1 MVDYLKRVAADLHDT
16 RQRLREAEEQ
26 GRQPLAIIG
35 MSCRYP
41 GAATPQELWDLV
53 AAGEDPISDFPADRG
68 WDTDEL
74 YDADPEKSGKSYVKQ
89 GGFVYDAIDF
99 DAAFFGI
106 SPREA
111 LAMDPQQR
119 VVLEAA
125 WAAFEDAR
133 IDPSRARGSD
143 TGVFFGASGA
153 EYVPVVQQLPD
164 ASEGYTMTGV
174 ASSVLSG
181 RVSYTFGFEGPAVTV
196 DTACSSSLVALHMA
210 AQALRQGE
218 CSLALAGGVTVMGT
232 PGVFTSFSRQR
243 GLAPDG
249 RCKAFAAAADGTGW
263 AEGVGVVLVERLSDA
278 LRNGHPVLAVLRG
291 SAVNQDGASNGLT
304 APNGPSQVRVIRRA
318 LENAGTTAAQVDAVE
333 AHGTGTTLGDPI
345 EAQALLATY
354 GKARTAERPL
364 WLGSVKSNIGHAQQ
378 AAGIAGVIKMVMALR
393 HRTLPKTLHV
403 DEPTPHVDWESGAVE
418 LLTEARPW
426 ESGDHPRR
434 AAVSSFGISGT
445 NVHLVL
451 EEAPQEAPQE
461 EGAGTS
467 EPPAETPA
475 VNAGLAATGTV
486 PWVLSGATAG
496 ALRAQAARLRAFV
509 ADHPELDP
517 ATVGRSLATTR
528 AALEHRAVVI
538 GADRDGLLGGLGA
551 LAGGE
556 PAGNLVEG
564 VAGAPGKVAFLFP
577 GQGAQW
583 AGMAVELLDSSPVFA
598 ARIRECEEALSAF
611 TDWSLTD
618 VLRGADGAPGYDRV
632 DVVQPALWAVMVSLA
647 ALWRASGI
655 TPSAVVG
662 HSQGEIAAACV
673 AGALSLED
681 AARVVALRSRT
692 LVELAGDGGMVSV
705 AQPLDQVEDRLRAW
719 GERLS
724 VAAVNGPG
732 TVVVSGEPRALQELL
747 DGCEADGVRA
757 RRIDVDY
764 ASHSAQVARIRDR
777 LLEVLAPVSPR
788 AADIPVYSTLTG
800 DWLDTTAMDADYW
813 YRSLRHTVLFEPAV
827 RGLLEAGYG
836 TLLEISAHPVLATAV
851 QDTVETAGR
860 SAVVTG
866 SLRRDEGGPARF
878 LTSLGQAHA
887 HGLSPDW
894 DAVFAGAADGTVAL
908 PTYAFERQRYWPKG
922 TMAAAGDATGLGLG
936 AAGHPLLGAVVTLAD
951 DEGALFTGRLSLST
965 HPWLADHVVSGRAV
979 LPGTAFVELA
989 VRAGDEVGCAVLDE
1003 LSLAAPLVLPERG
1016 GVRLQLAVGGPE
1028 DSGHRQLTV
1037 RSRPEDA
1044 PDEEP
1049 WTLHATGT
1057 LAPGASAAAP
1067 RPESWPPEGA
1077 EPVEHEDLHAS
1088 LADAGLSYGPV
1099 FQGLRGVW
1107 RHGTELYAEVALPEG
1122 AEDDAASF
1130 GLHPALL
1137 DAALHPLALG
1147 GFVEDGGEDRPWLP
1161 FAWSGVRLH
1170 AAGAGTV
1177 RVRLSPTGTNA
1188 LSVGVIDATG
1198 APVASVDSLMLRQLT
1213 PEALEGSGPA
1223 FHDALFRVDWT
1234 LAPAS
1239 PQGPAPTVVLL
1250 GADAARHR
1258 PALEAAGARVD
1269 EYPRLSALR
1278 TAMDAGAPPPDTVLV
1293 TCSPAPEAPAGPE
1306 VVGDVREASGR
1317 VLGLAQEWLAEERFA
1332 EARLAVVTRR
1342 AVATGPDEAPEDLV
1356 HAPVWG
1362 LLRSAQSEHPGR
1374 FVLVDSDGL
1383 ETSARALPAALALDA
1398 AQLALRGGEIRLPRL
1413 ARVGV
1418 SDAAAPA
1425 FAPGGTVLITGGTGT
1440 LGALFARHL
1449 VTGHG
1454 VRNLL
1459 LTSRSGAAAPG
1470 AAELAAELRALGA
1483 EVEVAACD
1491 AADRTA
1497 LRDLLGTIPAD
1508 RPLTGVINAAGTLDD
1523 GVLESL
1529 GQERLDAVLR
1539 PKADAAWHLHELT
1552 RDLDLAAFV
1561 VFSSA
1566 AGVLGGSGQAN
1577 YAAANAFLDA
1587 LAAHR
1592 RAAGL
1597 PGLSLAWG
1605 RWAEASGLT
1614 EALDETA
1621 LARMA
1626 RSGMTGLASEQGVA
1640 LFDAARAAEDA
1651 LLVPARLDLPALR
1664 RQAGSGTVPELLR
1677 GLVRTPGR
1685 RQVDSGGAAVSELR
1699 ERLAGMSAAERER
1712 TLLDLVRSQV
1722 AAVLGYAGPQAVD
1735 ASRPFKEIG
1744 FDSLTAVELRNRL
1757 GAAIGLRLPATL
1769 VFDYPTPRELAGF
1782 VQGELLGSDA
1792 GTARG
1797 TRAAAVRSDEPI
1809 AVIGMSCRYPGGV
1822 DSPEKLWELLTTG
1835 TDAVSVF
1842 PADRGWDM
1850 ERLFDPDPDH
1860 PGTSYCTE
1868 GGFLYDA
1875 GKFDAGF
1882 FGVSPKEALAMDPQQ
1897 RLLLET
1903 SWETFERAGIDPAT
1917 LKGSGTG
1924 VFAGVMYN
1932 DYGVLTSAAEQLDGY
1947 VGVGVAGG
1955 AISGRISYTFGLEG
1969 PAVTVDTA
1977 CSSSLVALHLA
1988 VQALRQ
1994 GECSL
1999 ALAGGVSVM
2008 ATPSTFIDFSRQRG
2022 LAPDGR
2028 CKSFAD
2034 AADGAGWAEGAGVLL
2049 VERLSDAVRNGHPV
2063 LAVVRGS
2070 AVNQDGASNGMTA
2083 PNGPSQQRLIRQA
2096 LANAR
2101 LNADQIDA
2109 VEAHGTGTTLGDP
2122 IEAQALLATYGQ
2134 DRPEDH
2140 PLWLG
2145 SIKSNIGHTQAAAGV
2160 AGVMK
2165 MVLAMRHGE
2174 LPRTLHVDRPS
2185 SHVEWGSGAVE
2196 LLTEPRAWPETG
2208 QPRRAAVSS
2217 FGISGTNAHLIL
2229 EQPAAPRP
2237 EARTAPPSEPRTEAR
2252 TEDASGAGDAS
2263 PVLPWVLSAH
2273 SAQALRA
2280 QAGRLAALAG
2290 DGADAGP
2297 ADVGLSLVST
2307 RSALRHRAV
2316 LVGDREALLTGVR
2329 ALAAGERPTGAV
2341 TGVAGEGRT
2350 AVLLTGQG
2358 SQRLG
2363 MGRELHGT
2371 YPVFARAWDE
2381 VCAEFEGLLPRPL
2394 TEVVWA
2400 GPGTPEA
2407 ELLDRTQYAQA
2418 ALFAVEVALFRLA
2431 ESLGVV
2437 PDALLG
2443 HSIGEV
2449 TAAHLAGVWSLAD
2462 AAKLVAARGR
2472 LMEALPAGGAMVA
2485 VRAPEDVVLPLLTG
2499 QVSIAA
2505 VNGPE
2510 AVVLSGAEA
2519 PVAALAEVLEAKGHR
2534 TKRLRVSHAFHSP
2547 LMDPVLEEFRAVAE
2561 SLAYAEPRI
2570 PVVSNLTGGLAGPDE
2585 LCDPGYWVRHVREAV
2600 RFHDGMRALS
2610 AEGLDLFLELGPGGV
2625 LSAMGQES
2633 LPGGEFLPAL
2643 RKDRPESEALLLALA
2658 GAHVRGARVDWLP
2671 LFGGARRIELP
2682 TYAFQRQRYWP
2693 EAEGPAAEPRAEV
2706 SDPVGSRFW
2715 ELVERGDL
2723 DELLRTLDLDAD
2735 QPLSALLPALTA
2747 LRRGESAAEAT
2758 RYRADW
2764 HAVTDLRAAGL
2775 SGTWALLV
2783 PHGHEDGPCARS
2795 VAEALRTHGAE
2806 VRQLT
2811 VTGEDADPDRL
2822 AGPLA
2827 ALPEDAAGVVSL
2839 WALDERP
2846 HPEHPSVPTGVAGTL
2861 ALAQALAG
2869 AAPRAA
2875 LWSLTRGAV
2884 SLTRTGHT
2892 AGTAGALLWGL
2903 GRALL
2908 ASRSGARGGLIDLPG
2923 TPDGASSG
2931 LDGRQG
2937 AWLAGLLGA
2946 SATGGDGEADGDG
2959 DGEDEVALRPSGV
2972 FARRLGHAGR
2982 SGGAPGAGTWRP
2994 TGTVLLAGEL
3004 GPVGAPVARWLA
3016 RNGAAHLMVPP
3027 ALAEEPF
3034 DVPVTVLDEDLADP
3048 AAVARLRDR
3057 VPDGHPLSAVVHG
3070 IGGLRGEPAGSV
3082 SVAGFA
3088 QTVERAVRESE
3099 NLAELAR
3106 DTSAFVLLAPAAST
3120 WGDPSRAAVTAA
3132 GAYREELVRRR
3143 RAEGLSGTVL
3153 CWDGAPPAE
3162 TAFAGAVGHGDQ
3174 AVTVAEAD
3182 WAELAA
3188 TRTGSLLR
3196 ALPEVRRPAR
3206 EPAETTG
3213 DEVDPEALRAYLKE
3227 LDAAGRQKALL
3238 EIACEV
3244 AARALGHES
3253 AAAVEPDL
3261 DFLDAGFNSLSAVEF
3276 RNALNSITGLSLPAA
3291 LVYDYP
3297 TPQDVVEFLESELA

>member
-1 MVDYLKRVAADLHDT
+1 MMADEEKLVDYLKRVAADLHDT
-16 RQRLREAEEQ
+16 RQRLREAEEK

-35 MSCRYP
+35 MNCRYP
-41 GAATPQELWDLV
+41 GAATPEQLWDLV
-53 AAGEDPISDFPADRG
+53 AAGADPISDFPADRG

-133 IDPSRARGSD
+133 IDPTSARGSD

-153 EYVPVVQQLPD
+153 EYVPVIQQLPD

-181 RVSYTFGFEGPAVTV
+181 RVSYSFGFEGPAVTV

-243 GLAPDG
+243 GLSPDG
-249 RCKAFAAAADGTGW
+249 RCKAFAAGADGTGW

-304 APNGPSQVRVIRRA
+304 APNGPSQIRVIRRA
-318 LENAGTTAAQVDAVE
+318 LENAGITAAQVDAVE

-354 GKARTAERPL
+354 GKARTGERPL

-393 HRTLPKTLHV
+393 HRVLPKTLHV
-403 DEPTPHVDWESGAVE
+403 DAPTPHVDWESGAVE
-418 LLTEARPW
+418 LLTEAKPW
-426 ESGDHPRR
+426 ESADHPRR
-434 AAVSSFGISGT
+434 AGVSSFGISGT
-445 NVHLVL
+445 NVHLIL
-451 EEAPQEAPQE
+451 EEAPDAEAGPPAAEEAP
-461 EGAGTS
+461 AR
-467 EPPAETPA
+467 TP
-475 VNAGLAATGTV
+475 GLAATGTV
-486 PWVLSGATAG
+486 PWILSGATAG
-496 ALRAQAARLRAFV
+496 ALRAQAAQLRAFV
-509 ADHPELDP
+509 ADRPELDP
-517 ATVGRSLATTR
+517 ATVGYSLATTR
-528 AALEHRAVVI
+528 AALEHRAVVV
-538 GADRDGLLGGLGA
+538 GADRAELLGGLTA
-551 LAGGE
+551 LEHGE

-564 VAGAPGKVAFLFP
+564 ITGSRGKAAFLFP
-577 GQGAQW
+577 GQGSQW
-583 AGMAVELLDSSPVFA
+583 AGMAVELLDSAPVFA
-598 ARIRECEEALSAF
+598 DRIRECETALSAF

-618 VLRGADGAPGYDRV
+618 VLRGAEGAPGFDRV

-647 ALWRASGI
+647 ALWQSCGI

-681 AARVVALRSRT
+681 AARVVALRSKT
-692 LVELAGDGGMVSV
+692 LIELAGHGGMVSV
-705 AQPLDQVEDRLRAW
+705 PLSLDQAGERLRAW

-732 TVVVSGEPRALQELL
+732 SVVVSGEPQALQELL
-747 DGCEADGVRA
+747 DGCAADGVRA
-757 RRIDVDY
+757 RRIEVDY
-764 ASHSAQVARIRDR
+764 ASHSAQVEQIRER
-777 LLEVLAPVSPR
+777 LLEVLAPVRPR

-800 DWLDTTAMDADYW
+800 DWLDTTTMDADYW
-813 YRSLRHTVLFEPAV
+813 YRSLRQTVLFEPAV
-827 RGLLEAGYG
+827 RGLLDAGYG
-836 TLLEISAHPVLATAV
+836 TLIEVSAHPVLALGV
-851 QDTVETAGR
+851 QDTIEATGK
-860 SAVVTG
+860 SALVTG
-866 SLRRDEGGPARF
+866 SLRRDEGGVARF
-878 LTSLGQAHA
+878 LTSLGQVHA
-887 HGLSPDW
+887 HGQSPDW
-894 DAVFAGAADGTVAL
+894 AAVFGGAADGTVTL

-922 TMAAAGDATGLGLG
+922 TMTATGDAAGFGLS

-951 DEGALFTGRLSLST
+951 DEGVLFTGRLSLST
-965 HPWLADHVVSGRAV
+965 HAWLADHVVAGRAV

-989 VRAGDEVGCAVLDE
+989 VRAGDEVGCEVLEE
-1003 LSLAAPLVLPERG
+1003 LTLAAPLVLPDRG
-1016 GVRLQLAVGGPE
+1016 GIRLQLAVGGPDDAGRRE
-1028 DSGHRQLTV
+1028 LSV

-1049 WTLHATGT
+1049 WTTHATGT
-1057 LAPGASAAAP
+1057 LAPGAGSAGP
-1067 RPESWPPEGA
+1067 RAESWPPEGA
-1077 EPVEHEDLHAS
+1077 EPVDCDGLYERFEGT
-1088 LADAGLSYGPV
+1088 GLSYGPV
-1099 FQGLRGVW
+1099 FRGLRAVW
-1107 RHGTELYAEVALPEG
+1107 RRGSELFAEVALPEA
-1122 AEDDAASF
+1122 AEDEGAAF

-1147 GFVEDGGEDRPWLP
+1147 GFVEDGNGDRPWLP

-1177 RVRLSPTGTNA
+1177 RVRLSPTGANA
-1188 LSVGVIDATG
+1188 LSVTVADATG
-1198 APVASVDSLMLRQLT
+1198 APVASVASLMLRQLT
-1213 PEALEGSGPA
+1213 SGTLDGTGPT
-1223 FHDALFRVDWT
+1223 FHEALFRVDWT
-1234 LAPAS
+1234 
-1239 PQGPAPTVVLL
+1239 PAPVPADLPAATVALL
-1250 GADAARHR
+1250 GAAAPDHR
-1258 PALEAAGARVD
+1258 AALEAAGSRVD
-1269 EYPRLSALR
+1269 EYPELAALR
-1278 TAMDAGAPPPDTVLV
+1278 RAMDAGAPVPDVVLLS
-1293 TCSPAPEAPAGPE
+1293 CASPEAPE
-1306 VVGDVREASGR
+1306 VTAAVREATGR
-1317 VLGLAQEWLAEERFA
+1317 LLGLAQEWLAEERFA
-1332 EARLAVVTRR
+1332 DARLVIVTQG
-1342 AVATGPDEAPEDLV
+1342 AVAAGPGADLTDLV

-1362 LLRSAQSEHPGR
+1362 LLRTAQSEHPGR
-1374 FVLVDSDGL
+1374 FVLLDSDGL
-1383 ETSARALPAALALDA
+1383 ETSARALPAALALGAD
-1398 AQLALRGGEIRLPRL
+1398 QLALRAGEIRLPRL
-1413 ARVGV
+1413 ARMAV
-1418 SDAAAPA
+1418 SADPAPE
-1425 FAPGGTVLITGGTGT
+1425 FTPGGTVLITGGTGT

-1449 VTGHG
+1449 VTEHG
-1454 VRNLL
+1454 VRHLL
-1459 LTSRSGAAAPG
+1459 LTSRSGSAAKG
-1470 AAELAAELRALGA
+1470 AAELTAALRELGA
-1483 EVEVAACD
+1483 EVEIAACD

-1497 LRDLLGTIPAD
+1497 LRELLAAIPED
-1508 RPLTGVINAAGTLDD
+1508 RPLTGVISAAGTLDD

-1529 GQERLDAVLR
+1529 DQERLDAVMR
-1539 PKADAAWHLHELT
+1539 PKVDAAWHLHELT

-1577 YAAANAFLDA
+1577 YAAANAFVDA

-1592 RAAGL
+1592 RATGL
-1597 PGLSLAWG
+1597 PALSLAWG
-1605 RWAEASGLT
+1605 RWTETSGLT
-1614 EALDETA
+1614 ETLDEAA
-1621 LARMA
+1621 LARMS
-1626 RSGMTGLASEQGVA
+1626 RSGMTGLSTAQGVA
-1640 LFDAARAAEDA
+1640 LFDAARAAGDA
-1651 LLVPARLDLPALR
+1651 LLVPARLDLAALR
-1664 RQAGSGTVPELLR
+1664 QQAGSGMVPELLR
-1677 GLVRTPGR
+1677 GLVRMPGR
-1685 RQVDSGGAAVSELR
+1685 RQVDSGAAATSELR
-1699 ERLAGMSAAERER
+1699 ERLTGMSAAERDR
-1712 TLLDLVRSQV
+1712 TLLDLVRAQV
-1722 AAVLGYAGPQAVD
+1722 AAVLGYAGPHAVES
-1735 ASRPFKEIG
+1735 SRPFKEIG

-1757 GAAIGLRLPATL
+1757 GAAVGLRLPATL
-1769 VFDYPTPRELAGF
+1769 VFDYPTPLELAGF
-1782 VQGELLGSDA
+1782 VRDELLGAAA
-1792 GTARG
+1792 GTTAG
-1797 TRAAAVRSDEPI
+1797 APAAVRADEPVAI
-1809 AVIGMSCRYPGGV
+1809 IGMSCRYPGGV
-1822 DSPEKLWELLTTG
+1822 DSPEKLWQLLTSG
-1835 TDAVSVF
+1835 TDAVSAF

-1875 GKFDAGF
+1875 ARFDAGF
-1882 FGVSPKEALAMDPQQ
+1882 FGISPKEALAMDPQQ

-1903 SWETFERAGIDPAT
+1903 SWETFERAGIDPAA

-1932 DYGVLTSAAEQLDGY
+1932 DYGMLTAASEQLDGY

-1955 AISGRISYTFGLEG
+1955 AVSGRISYTFGLEG

-2008 ATPSTFIDFSRQRG
+2008 ATPGTFIDFSRQRG

-2140 PLWLG
+2140 PMWLG

-2165 MVLAMRHGE
+2165 MVLAMQHGV

-2185 SHVEWGSGAVE
+2185 THVDWESGAVE
-2196 LLTEPRAWPETG
+2196 LLTEAREWPETG

-2229 EQPAAPRP
+2229 EQPSA
-2237 EARTAPPSEPRTEAR
+2237 ARTPAAAATGPAPA
-2252 TEDASGAGDAS
+2252 
-2263 PVLPWVLSAH
+2263 VLPWVLSAH

-2280 QAGRLAALAG
+2280 QAGRLAALAEG
-2290 DGADAGP
+2290 DPDP
-2297 ADVGLSLVST
+2297 VDVGFSLVST

-2316 LVGDREALLTGVR
+2316 LVGDRETLLTGAR
-2329 ALAAGERPTGAV
+2329 ALAAGTTPAGVAS
-2341 TGVAGEGRT
+2341 GVAGEGRIG
-2350 AVLLTGQG
+2350 VLFTGQG
-2358 SQRLG
+2358 AQRLG
-2363 MGRELHGT
+2363 MGRELHAH

-2381 VCAEFEGLLPRPL
+2381 VCAAFDALLPRPL
-2394 TEVVWA
+2394 REVVWA
-2400 GPGTPEA
+2400 EPGSPEA
-2407 ELLDRTQYAQA
+2407 ALLDQTQYAQA
-2418 ALFAVEVALFRLA
+2418 ALFAVEVALFRLV

-2449 TAAHLAGVWSLAD
+2449 TAAHLAGVWPLAD

-2472 LMEALPAGGAMVA
+2472 LMQSLPAGGVMVA
-2485 VRAPEDVVLPLLTG
+2485 VRAPEDVVLPLLSG

-2510 AVVLSGAEA
+2510 AVVLSGDG
-2519 PVAALAEVLEAKGHR
+2519 AAVTELAATLADKGYR
-2534 TKRLRVSHAFHSP
+2534 TKQLRVSHAFHSP
-2547 LMDPVLEEFRAVAE
+2547 LMDPVLDEFRTVAE
-2561 SLAYAEPRI
+2561 SLTYAEPRI
-2570 PVVSNLTGGLAGPDE
+2570 PVVSNLTGRPAEPDQ
-2585 LCDPGYWVRHVREAV
+2585 LRDPGYWVRHVREAV
-2600 RFHDGMRALS
+2600 RFHDGMQALHT
-2610 AEGLDLFLELGPGGV
+2610 EGLDTFLELGPGGV

-2643 RKDRPESEALLLALA
+2643 RKDRAEGEALLQALA
-2658 GAHVRGARVDWLP
+2658 GAHVRGATVDWLP
-2671 LFGGARRIELP
+2671 LCGGGRRVALP

-2693 EAEGPAAEPRAEV
+2693 EADGPAGDSRPDAA
-2706 SDPVGSRFW
+2706 DPVESRFW
-2715 ELVERGDL
+2715 ELVEQEDL
-2723 DELLRTLDLDAD
+2723 GALLRTLDLDEN
-2735 QPLSALLPALTA
+2735 QPIGALLPALSA
-2747 LRRGESAAEAT
+2747 LRRGESAADGT

-2764 HAVTDLRAAGL
+2764 HAVSELPTAEL

-2783 PHGHEDGPCARS
+2783 PEQHREGGCARS
-2795 VAEALRTHGAE
+2795 VAEALRAHGAE

-2811 VTGEDADPDRL
+2811 VTGADADRERLTGLL
-2822 AGPLA
+2822 AG
-2827 ALPEDAAGVVSL
+2827 LPAGIAGVVSL
-2839 WALDERP
+2839 WALDEQP
-2846 HPEHPSVPTGVAGTL
+2846 HPEHPSVPSGVAGTL
-2861 ALAQALAG
+2861 ALTQALDE
-2869 AAPRAA
+2869 AAPATP
-2875 LWSLTRGAV
+2875 LWCLTRGAV
-2884 SLTRTGHT
+2884 SLTRTGRT
-2892 AGTAGALLWGL
+2892 AGTAPALVWGL
-2903 GRALL
+2903 GRAV
-2908 ASRSGARGGLIDLPG
+2908 AAARSGHRGGLIDLPE
-2923 TPDGASSG
+2923 T
-2931 LDGRQG
+2931 LDARQG
-2937 AWLAGLLGA
+2937 AWLAQLL
-2946 SATGGDGEADGDG
+2946 ADA
-2959 DGEDEVALRPSGV
+2959 DGEDELALRPSGV

-2982 SGGAPGAGTWRP
+2982 GTAHRPWRP

-3004 GPVGAPVARWLA
+3004 GAAGAPVARWLA
-3016 RNGAAHLMVPP
+3016 RNGAAHLMVPR
-3027 ALAEEPF
+3027 ALAGESLG
-3034 DVPVTVLDEDLADP
+3034 VPVTIIDEALTDHE
-3048 AAVARLRDR
+3048 AVARLLDR
-3057 VPDGHPLSAVVHG
+3057 IPAAHPLSTVVHG
-3070 IGGLRGEPAGSV
+3070 IGGAEDQPVGS
-3082 SVAGFA
+3082 A
-3088 QTVERAVRESE
+3088 TVDRFGQVLERAVRESE
-3099 NLAELAR
+3099 NLHELAR
-3106 DTSAFVLLAPAAST
+3106 DASAFVLLAPAAST
-3120 WGDPSRAAVTAA
+3120 WGDPSQAAVTAA

-3153 CWDGAPPAE
+3153 CWDGAPAPE
-3162 TAFAGAVGHGDQ
+3162 SVFARAVGCGEQ
-3174 AVTVAEAD
+3174 SVTVAEAD
-3182 WAELAA
+3182 WAELAI

-3196 ALPEVRRPAR
+3196 ALPEVRRPAQ
-3206 EPAETTG
+3206 EPAADTG
-3213 DEVDPEALRAYLKE
+3213 DDVDPEALRAYLKE
-3227 LDAAGRQKALL
+3227 LDAADRQETLL
-3238 EIACEV
+3238 DIARGV

-3253 AAAVEPDL
+3253 ASAVEPDL

-3276 RNALNSITGLSLPAA
+3276 RNALNRITGLSLPAA

-3297 TPQDVVEFLESELA
+3297 TPNAVVEFLESELA

>member
-1 MVDYLKRVAADLHDT
+1 MMADEEKLVDYLKRVAADLHDT
-16 RQRLREAEEQ
+16 RQRLREAEEK

-35 MSCRYP
+35 MNCRYP
-41 GAATPQELWDLV
+41 GAATPEQLWDLV
-53 AAGEDPISDFPADRG
+53 AAGADPISDFPADRG

-133 IDPSRARGSD
+133 IDPSSARGSD

-153 EYVPVVQQLPD
+153 EYVPVLPQLPD

-181 RVSYTFGFEGPAVTV
+181 RVSYSFGFEGPAVTV

-243 GLAPDG
+243 GLSPDG
-249 RCKAFAAAADGTGW
+249 RCKAFAAGADGTGW

-304 APNGPSQVRVIRRA
+304 APNGPSQIRVIRRA
-318 LENAGTTAAQVDAVE
+318 LENAGITAGQVDAVE

-403 DEPTPHVDWESGAVE
+403 DAPTPHVDWESGAVE
-418 LLTEARPW
+418 LLTEAKPW
-426 ESGDHPRR
+426 ESADHPRR
-434 AAVSSFGISGT
+434 AGVSSFGISGT
-445 NVHLVL
+445 NVHLIL
-451 EEAPQEAPQE
+451 EEAPDTEAPAPADE
-461 EGAGTS
+461 
-467 EPPAETPA
+467 EPPARTP
-475 VNAGLAATGTV
+475 GLAATGTV
-486 PWVLSGATAG
+486 PWILSGATPG
-496 ALRAQAARLRAFV
+496 ALRSQAARLRDFV
-509 ADHPELDP
+509 ADRPELDP
-517 ATVGRSLATTR
+517 ATVGYSLATTR
-528 AALEHRAVVI
+528 AALEHRAMVV
-538 GADRDGLLGGLGA
+538 GADRAELLSGLTA
-551 LAGGE
+551 LEHGE

-564 VAGAPGKVAFLFP
+564 VTGSRGKAAFLFP

-583 AGMAVELLDSSPVFA
+583 AGMAVELLDTAPVFA
-598 ARIRECEEALSAF
+598 DRIRECESALSEF
-611 TDWSLTD
+611 TDWSLTE
-618 VLRGADGAPGYDRV
+618 VLRGAEGAPGFDRV

-647 ALWRASGI
+647 ALWQSCGI
-655 TPSAVVG
+655 TPAAVVG

-673 AGALSLED
+673 AGALSLQD
-681 AARVVALRSRT
+681 AARVVALRSKT
-692 LVELAGDGGMVSV
+692 LIELAGHGGMVSV
-705 AQPLDQVEDRLRAW
+705 PLPLDQVEERLRAW

-732 TVVVSGEPRALQELL
+732 SVVVSGEPRALQELL
-747 DGCEADGVRA
+747 DGCAADGVRA

-764 ASHSAQVARIRDR
+764 ASHSAQVEQIRER
-777 LLEVLAPVSPR
+777 LLEVLAPVRPR

-800 DWLDTTAMDADYW
+800 DWLDTTTMDADYW
-813 YRSLRHTVLFEPAV
+813 YRSLRQTVLFEPAV
-827 RGLLEAGYG
+827 RGLLDAGFG
-836 TLLEISAHPVLATAV
+836 TLIEVSAHPVLALGV
-851 QDTVETAGR
+851 QDTIESAGR
-860 SAVVTG
+860 SALVTG
-866 SLRRDEGGPARF
+866 SLRRDEGGVARF
-878 LTSLGQAHA
+878 LTSLGQVHA
-887 HGLSPDW
+887 HGQSPDW

-922 TMAAAGDATGLGLG
+922 TMTAIGDAAGFGLS
-936 AAGHPLLGAVVTLAD
+936 AARHPLLGAVVSLAD
-951 DEGALFTGRLSLST
+951 DEGVLFTGRLSLST
-965 HPWLADHVVSGRAV
+965 HAWLADHVVAGRAV

-989 VRAGDEVGCAVLDE
+989 VRAGDEVGCEALEE
-1003 LSLAAPLVLPERG
+1003 LTLAAPLVLPDRG
-1016 GVRLQLAVGGPE
+1016 GIRLQLAVGGPD
-1028 DSGHRQLTV
+1028 DSGRRQLNV

-1049 WTLHATGT
+1049 WTTHATGT
-1057 LAPGASAAAP
+1057 LTAGPAAAAP
-1067 RPESWPPEGA
+1067 RAESWPPEGA
-1077 EPVEHEDLHAS
+1077 EPVPFDGLYERFAGT
-1088 LADAGLSYGPV
+1088 GLSYGPV
-1099 FQGLRGVW
+1099 FRGLRAVW
-1107 RHGTELYAEVALPEG
+1107 RRGTELFAEVALPEAAEEEG
-1122 AEDDAASF
+1122 AAF

-1147 GFVEDGGEDRPWLP
+1147 GFVEDGSGDRPWLP

-1177 RVRLSPTGTNA
+1177 RVRLAPTGTNA
-1188 LSVGVIDATG
+1188 LAVSVADATG

-1213 PEALEGSGPA
+1213 ADALDGTGPA

-1234 LAPAS
+1234 AAPA
-1239 PQGPAPTVVLL
+1239 PAEAPVGTVALL
-1250 GADAARHR
+1250 GAAAPDHR
-1258 PALEAAGARVD
+1258 AALEAVGARVD
-1269 EYPRLSALR
+1269 EYPELTALR
-1278 TAMDAGAPPPDTVLV
+1278 RAMDAGAPVPDAVLV
-1293 TCSPAPEAPAGPE
+1293 TCVPPQAPEVP
-1306 VVGDVREASGR
+1306 VGVREATGR
-1317 VLGLAQEWLAEERFA
+1317 LLGLAQEWLAEERFA
-1332 EARLAVVTRR
+1332 DARLVVVTQG
-1342 AVATGPDEAPEDLV
+1342 AVATEPGADLTDLV

-1362 LLRSAQSEHPGR
+1362 LLRTAQSEHPGR
-1374 FVLVDSDGL
+1374 FVLLDSDGQAA
-1383 ETSARALPAALALDA
+1383 SARALPAALALGA
-1398 AQLALRGGEIRLPRL
+1398 AQLALRAGEIRLPRL
-1413 ARVGV
+1413 ARMGV
-1418 SDAAAPA
+1418 SDAGAPE
-1425 FAPGGTVLITGGTGT
+1425 FTPGGTVLITGGTGT

-1449 VTGHG
+1449 VTEHG
-1454 VRNLL
+1454 VQHLL
-1459 LTSRSGAAAPG
+1459 LTSRSGSTAKGAAA
-1470 AAELAAELRALGA
+1470 LAAELRELGA
-1483 EVEVAACD
+1483 EVEIAACD

-1497 LRDLLGTIPAD
+1497 LRDLLAAIPAD
-1508 RPLTGVINAAGTLDD
+1508 RPLTGVIGAAGTLDD

-1529 GQERLDAVLR
+1529 DQQRLDTVLR
-1539 PKADAAWHLHELT
+1539 PKVDAAWHLHELT

-1577 YAAANAFLDA
+1577 YAAANAFVDA

-1597 PGLSLAWG
+1597 PALSLAWG
-1605 RWAEASGLT
+1605 RWAETSGLT

-1621 LARMA
+1621 LARMS
-1626 RSGMTGLASEQGVA
+1626 RSGMTGLASAQGLA
-1640 LFDAARAAEDA
+1640 LFDAARAAQDA
-1651 LLVPARLDLPALR
+1651 LLVPARLDLTALR
-1664 RQAGSGTVPELLR
+1664 QQAGAGMVPELLR
-1677 GLVRTPGR
+1677 GLVRMPGR
-1685 RQVDSGGAAVSELR
+1685 RQVDSGGAATSELR
-1699 ERLAGMSAAERER
+1699 ERLTGMSAAERDR
-1712 TLLDLVRSQV
+1712 TLLDLVRAQV
-1722 AAVLGYAGPQAVD
+1722 AAVLGYAGPQAVE
-1735 ASRPFKEIG
+1735 STRPFKEIG

-1757 GAAIGLRLPATL
+1757 GAAVGLRLPATL
-1769 VFDYPTPRELAGF
+1769 VFDYPTPLELAGF
-1782 VQGELLGSDA
+1782 VRDELLGAATGTTA
-1792 GTARG
+1792 GAP
-1797 TRAAAVRSDEPI
+1797 AAVRADEPI
-1809 AVIGMSCRYPGGV
+1809 AIIGMSCRYPGGV
-1822 DSPEKLWELLTTG
+1822 DSPEKLWQLLTTG
-1835 TDAVSVF
+1835 TDAVSAF

-1875 GKFDAGF
+1875 ARFDAGF

-1932 DYGVLTSAAEQLDGY
+1932 DYGMLTAASEQLDGY

-1955 AISGRISYTFGLEG
+1955 AVSGRISYTFGLEG

-2008 ATPSTFIDFSRQRG
+2008 ATPGTFIDFSRQRG

-2034 AADGAGWAEGAGVLL
+2034 AADGAGWAEGAGVVLI
-2049 VERLSDAVRNGHPV
+2049 ERLSDAVRNGHPV

-2165 MVLAMRHGE
+2165 MVLAMQHGV

-2185 SHVEWGSGAVE
+2185 THVDWEAGAVE
-2196 LLTEPRAWPETG
+2196 LLTEAREWPETG

-2229 EQPAAPRP
+2229 EQPSAAPTP
-2237 EARTAPPSEPRTEAR
+2237 A
-2252 TEDASGAGDAS
+2252 ASGAVTD
-2263 PVLPWVLSAH
+2263 PTVLPWVLSAH

-2280 QAGRLAALAG
+2280 QAGRLAAVAG
-2290 DGADAGP
+2290 DGPDP
-2297 ADVGLSLVST
+2297 VDVGFSLVAT

-2316 LVGDREALLTGVR
+2316 LVGDRDALLTGAR
-2329 ALAAGERPTGAV
+2329 GLASGSDPAGV
-2341 TGVAGEGRT
+2341 VSGVAGEGRIGM
-2350 AVLLTGQG
+2350 LFTGQG
-2358 SQRLG
+2358 AQRLG
-2363 MGRELHGT
+2363 TGRELHARH
-2371 YPVFARAWDE
+2371 PVFARAWDE
-2381 VCAEFEGLLPRPL
+2381 VCAELDAHLPRPL
-2394 TEVVWA
+2394 REVVWA
-2400 GPGTPEA
+2400 EPDTPEA
-2407 ELLDRTQYAQA
+2407 ALLDRTQYAQA
-2418 ALFAVEVALFRLA
+2418 ALFAVEVALFRLVA
-2431 ESLGVV
+2431 SLGVV

-2449 TAAHLAGVWSLAD
+2449 TAAHLAGVWSLPD

-2472 LMEALPAGGAMVA
+2472 LMQSLPAGGVMVA
-2485 VRAPEDVVLPLLTG
+2485 VRAPEDVVRPLLSE

-2519 PVAALAEVLEAKGHR
+2519 PVTELAATLADKGYR

-2547 LMDPVLEEFRAVAE
+2547 LMDPVLDEFRTVAE
-2561 SLAYAEPRI
+2561 SLTYAEPGI
-2570 PVVSNLTGGLAGPDE
+2570 PVVSNLTGRLAEPGR
-2585 LCDPGYWVRHVREAV
+2585 LSDPGYWVRHVREAV
-2600 RFHDGMRALS
+2600 RFHDGVQTLH
-2610 AEGLDLFLELGPGGV
+2610 AEGLDTFLELGPGGA

-2643 RKDRPESEALLLALA
+2643 RKDRAEDEALLQALS
-2658 GAHVRGARVDWLP
+2658 GAYVRGATVDWLP
-2671 LFGGARRIELP
+2671 LFGGGRRIALP

-2693 EAEGPAAEPRAEV
+2693 EHGGPSGESRPDA
-2706 SDPVGSRFW
+2706 SDPVESRFW
-2715 ELVERGDL
+2715 ELVEREDL
-2723 DELLRTLDLDAD
+2723 GALLRTLDLDEN
-2735 QPLSALLPALTA
+2735 QPLTALLPALTA
-2747 LRRGESAAEAT
+2747 LRRGESAADAT

-2764 HAVTDLRAAGL
+2764 HALTELPTARL

-2783 PHGHEDGPCARS
+2783 PEEHLDGDCARS
-2795 VAEALRTHGAE
+2795 VTEALRAHGAD
-2806 VRQLT
+2806 VRPLP
-2811 VTGEDADPDRL
+2811 VTGAHADRERL
-2822 AGPLA
+2822 TGLLTGLRTELPAGI
-2827 ALPEDAAGVVSL
+2827 AGVVSL
-2839 WALDERP
+2839 WALDEQP
-2846 HPEHPSVPTGVAGTL
+2846 HPEHPSVPSGVAGTML
-2861 ALAQALAG
+2861 LPQVLDE
-2869 AAPRAA
+2869 AAPDAP
-2875 LWSLTRGAV
+2875 LWCLTRGAV
-2884 SLTRTGHT
+2884 SLTRTGRT
-2892 AGTAGALLWGL
+2892 AGTAAALVWGL
-2903 GRALL
+2903 GRAV
-2908 ASRSGARGGLIDLPG
+2908 AAARPGHRGGMIDLPE
-2923 TPDGASSG
+2923 T
-2931 LDGRQG
+2931 LDARQG
-2937 AWLAGLLGA
+2937 AWLAQLL
-2946 SATGGDGEADGDG
+2946 ADA
-2959 DGEDEVALRPSGV
+2959 DGEDELALRPSGV

-2982 SGGAPGAGTWRP
+2982 AVAHRPWRP

-3004 GPVGAPVARWLA
+3004 GAAGAPVARWLA
-3016 RNGAAHLMVPP
+3016 RNGAAHLMVPR
-3027 ALAEEPF
+3027 ALAGESLG
-3034 DVPVTVLDEDLADP
+3034 VPVTLIDEALTDHEAVVRLLDRIP
-3048 AAVARLRDR
+3048 AA
-3057 VPDGHPLSAVVHG
+3057 HPLSTVVHG
-3070 IGGLRGEPAGSV
+3070 IGSAVDQPVGSATV
-3082 SVAGFA
+3082 DGFG
-3088 QTVERAVRESE
+3088 QVLERAVRESE
-3099 NLAELAR
+3099 NLHELAR
-3106 DTSAFVLLAPAAST
+3106 DAAAFVLLAPAAST
-3120 WGDPSRAAVTAA
+3120 WGDPSQAAVTAA
-3132 GAYREELVRRR
+3132 SAYREELVRRR
-3143 RAEGLSGTVL
+3143 RTEGLSGTVL
-3153 CWDGAPPAE
+3153 CWDGAFSPE
-3162 TAFAGAVGHGDQ
+3162 TVFARAVECGDQ
-3174 AVTVAEAD
+3174 SVTVAEAD
-3182 WAELAA
+3182 WAELAV

-3196 ALPEVRRPAR
+3196 ALPEVRRPAQ
-3206 EPAETTG
+3206 ESAQDTG

-3227 LDAAGRQKALL
+3227 LDAAGRQETLL
-3238 EIACEV
+3238 DIARGV

-3253 AAAVEPDL
+3253 AEAVEPDL

-3276 RNALNSITGLSLPAA
+3276 RNALNRITGLSLPAA

-3297 TPQDVVEFLESELA
+3297 TPHAVVEFLESELA

>member
-1 MVDYLKRVAADLHDT
+1 MMADEEKLVDYLKRVAADLHDT
-16 RQRLREAEEQ
+16 RQRLREAEEK

-35 MSCRYP
+35 MNCRYP
-41 GAATPQELWDLV
+41 GAANPEQLWDLV
-53 AAGEDPISDFPADRG
+53 AAGGDPISDFPADRG

-133 IDPSRARGSD
+133 IDPSSVRGSD

-153 EYVPVVQQLPD
+153 EYVPVIQQLPD

-181 RVSYTFGFEGPAVTV
+181 RVSYSFGFEGPAVTV

-243 GLAPDG
+243 GLSPDG
-249 RCKAFAAAADGTGW
+249 RCKAFAAGADGTGW

-304 APNGPSQVRVIRRA
+304 APNGPSQIRVIRRA
-318 LENAGTTAAQVDAVE
+318 LENAGITAAQVDAVE

-354 GKARTAERPL
+354 GKARTGERPL

-393 HRTLPKTLHV
+393 HRVLPKTLHV
-403 DEPTPHVDWESGAVE
+403 DAPTPHVDWESGAVE
-418 LLTEARPW
+418 LLTEAKPW
-426 ESGDHPRR
+426 ESADHPRR
-434 AAVSSFGISGT
+434 AGVSSFGISGT
-445 NVHLVL
+445 NVHLIL
-451 EEAPQEAPQE
+451 EEAPAAEAVPPAAEEAP
-461 EGAGTS
+461 AR
-467 EPPAETPA
+467 TP
-475 VNAGLAATGTV
+475 GLAATGTV
-486 PWVLSGATAG
+486 PWILSGATAG

-509 ADHPELDP
+509 ADRPELDP
-517 ATVGRSLATTR
+517 ATVGYSLATTR
-528 AALEHRAVVI
+528 AALEHRAVVV
-538 GADRDGLLGGLGA
+538 GADHTELLGGLTA
-551 LAGGE
+551 LEHGE

-564 VAGAPGKVAFLFP
+564 IAGSRGKVAFLFP
-577 GQGAQW
+577 GQGSQW
-583 AGMAVELLDSSPVFA
+583 AGMAVELLDTAPVFA
-598 ARIRECEEALSAF
+598 ARIRECETALSAF

-618 VLRGADGAPGYDRV
+618 VLRGAKGAPGFDRV

-647 ALWRASGI
+647 ALWQSCGV

-681 AARVVALRSRT
+681 AARVVALRSKT
-692 LVELAGDGGMVSV
+692 LIELAGHGGMVSV
-705 AQPLDQVEDRLRAW
+705 PLPLDQVEERLRAW

-724 VAAVNGPG
+724 VAAVNGPAS
-732 TVVVSGEPRALQELL
+732 VVVSGEPQALQELL

-757 RRIDVDY
+757 RRIEVDY
-764 ASHSAQVARIRDR
+764 ASHSAQVEQIRER
-777 LLEVLAPVSPR
+777 LLEVLAPVRPR

-800 DWLDTTAMDADYW
+800 DWLDTTTMDADYW
-813 YRSLRHTVLFEPAV
+813 YRSLRQTVLFEPAV
-827 RGLLEAGYG
+827 RGLLDAGYG
-836 TLLEISAHPVLATAV
+836 TLIEVSAHPVLALGV
-851 QDTVETAGR
+851 QDTIDAAGG
-860 SAVVTG
+860 SALVTG
-866 SLRRDEGGPARF
+866 SLRRDEGGVARF
-878 LTSLGQAHA
+878 LISLGQVHA
-887 HGLSPDW
+887 HGQSPDW
-894 DAVFAGAADGTVAL
+894 AAVFAGAVHGTVAL

-922 TMAAAGDATGLGLG
+922 TLTAAGDAAGFGLS
-936 AAGHPLLGAVVTLAD
+936 AARHPLLGAVVTLAD
-951 DEGALFTGRLSLST
+951 DEGVLFTGRLSLST
-965 HPWLADHVVSGRAV
+965 HAWLADHVVAGRPV

-989 VRAGDEVGCAVLDE
+989 VRAGDEVGCEVLEE
-1003 LSLAAPLVLPERG
+1003 LTLAAPLVLPDRG
-1016 GVRLQLAVGGPE
+1016 GIRLQLAVGGPDAAGRRE
-1028 DSGHRQLTV
+1028 LSV

-1049 WTLHATGT
+1049 WTTHATGT
-1057 LAPGASAAAP
+1057 LATGAGAVGP
-1067 RPESWPPEGA
+1067 RAESWPPEGA
-1077 EPVEHEDLHAS
+1077 EPVECDGLYERFEGT
-1088 LADAGLSYGPV
+1088 GLSYGPV
-1099 FQGLRGVW
+1099 FQGLRAVW
-1107 RHGTELYAEVALPEG
+1107 RRGGELFAEVALPEA
-1122 AEDDAASF
+1122 AEDEGAAF

-1147 GFVEDGGEDRPWLP
+1147 GFVEDGSGDRPWLP

-1177 RVRLSPTGTNA
+1177 RVRLSPTGPNA
-1188 LSVGVIDATG
+1188 LSVTVADATG
-1198 APVASVDSLMLRQLT
+1198 APVASVASLMLRQLT
-1213 PEALEGSGPA
+1213 SETLDGTGPT

-1234 LAPAS
+1234 
-1239 PQGPAPTVVLL
+1239 PAPVPAELPAGTVALL
-1250 GADAARHR
+1250 GAAGPDHR
-1258 PALEAAGARVD
+1258 AALEAAGSRVD
-1269 EYPRLSALR
+1269 EYPELAALLR
-1278 TAMDAGAPPPDTVLV
+1278 AMDAGAPVPDAVLV
-1293 TCSPAPEAPAGPE
+1293 SCVPPEAPE
-1306 VVGDVREASGR
+1306 VTAAVREATGR
-1317 VLGLAQEWLAEERFA
+1317 LLQLAQDWLAEERFA
-1332 EARLAVVTRR
+1332 DTRLVIATQG
-1342 AVATGPDEAPEDLV
+1342 AVATEPGADLTDLV

-1362 LLRSAQSEHPGR
+1362 LLRTAQSEHPGR
-1374 FVLVDSDGL
+1374 FVLLDTDGL
-1383 ETSARALPAALALDA
+1383 ETSARVLPAALALGAD
-1398 AQLALRGGEIRLPRL
+1398 QLALRSGEIRLPRL
-1413 ARVGV
+1413 ARMAV
-1418 SDAAAPA
+1418 SAAPA
-1425 FAPGGTVLITGGTGT
+1425 PEFTPGGTVLITGGTGT

-1449 VTGHG
+1449 VTEHG
-1454 VRNLL
+1454 VRHLL
-1459 LTSRSGAAAPG
+1459 LTSRSGHTAKGAAA
-1470 AAELAAELRALGA
+1470 LTAELRELGA
-1483 EVEVAACD
+1483 EVEIAACD

-1497 LRDLLGTIPAD
+1497 LRELLADIPAD
-1508 RPLTGVINAAGTLDD
+1508 RPLTGVISAAGTLDD

-1529 GQERLDAVLR
+1529 NQERLDAVMR
-1539 PKADAAWHLHELT
+1539 PKVDAAWHLHELT

-1577 YAAANAFLDA
+1577 YAAANAFVDA

-1592 RAAGL
+1592 RATGL
-1597 PGLSLAWG
+1597 PALSLAWG
-1605 RWAEASGLT
+1605 RWTETSGLT
-1614 EALDETA
+1614 EALDEAA
-1621 LARMA
+1621 LARMS
-1626 RSGMTGLASEQGVA
+1626 RSGMTGLSTEQGVA
-1640 LFDAARAAEDA
+1640 LFDAARAAGDA
-1651 LLVPARLDLPALR
+1651 LLVPARLDLAALR
-1664 RQAGSGTVPELLR
+1664 QQAGSGMVPELLR

-1685 RQVDSGGAAVSELR
+1685 RQVDGGAATTSELR
-1699 ERLAGMSAAERER
+1699 ERLTGMSAAERDR
-1712 TLLDLVRSQV
+1712 TLLDLVRAQV
-1722 AAVLGYAGPQAVD
+1722 AAVLGYAGPQAVE
-1735 ASRPFKEIG
+1735 STRPFKEIG

-1757 GAAIGLRLPATL
+1757 GAAVGLRLPATL
-1769 VFDYPTPRELAGF
+1769 VFDYPTPLELAGF
-1782 VQGELLGSDA
+1782 VRVELLGAAA
-1792 GTARG
+1792 GTATG
-1797 TRAAAVRSDEPI
+1797 APAAVRADEPI
-1809 AVIGMSCRYPGGV
+1809 AIIGMSCRYPGGV
-1822 DSPEKLWELLTTG
+1822 DSPEKLWQLLTSG
-1835 TDAVSVF
+1835 TDAVSAF

-1875 GKFDAGF
+1875 ARFDAGF
-1882 FGVSPKEALAMDPQQ
+1882 FGISPKEALAMDPQQ

-1932 DYGVLTSAAEQLDGY
+1932 DYGMLTAASEQLDGY

-1955 AISGRISYTFGLEG
+1955 AVSGRISYTFGLEG

-2008 ATPSTFIDFSRQRG
+2008 ATPGTFIDFSRQRG

-2140 PLWLG
+2140 PMWLG

-2165 MVLAMRHGE
+2165 MVLAMQHGV

-2185 SHVEWGSGAVE
+2185 THVDWESGAVE
-2196 LLTEPRAWPETG
+2196 LLTEAREWPETG

-2229 EQPAAPRP
+2229 EQPSA
-2237 EARTAPPSEPRTEAR
+2237 ARTPAAAGTGPAPA
-2252 TEDASGAGDAS
+2252 
-2263 PVLPWVLSAH
+2263 VLPWVLSAH

-2280 QAGRLAALAG
+2280 QAGRLAALAEG
-2290 DGADAGP
+2290 DPDP
-2297 ADVGLSLVST
+2297 VDVGFSLVST

-2316 LVGDREALLTGVR
+2316 LVGDREALLTGAR
-2329 ALAAGERPTGAV
+2329 ALAAGTHPTGAV
-2341 TGVAGEGRT
+2341 SGVAGEGRIGM
-2350 AVLLTGQG
+2350 LFTGQG
-2358 SQRLG
+2358 AQRLG
-2363 MGRELHGT
+2363 MGRELHAAH
-2371 YPVFARAWDE
+2371 PVFARAWDE
-2381 VCAEFEGLLPRPL
+2381 VCAAFDALLPRPL
-2394 TEVVWA
+2394 REVVWA

-2407 ELLDRTQYAQA
+2407 ALLDQTQYAQA
-2418 ALFAVEVALFRLA
+2418 ALFAVEVALFRLV

-2472 LMEALPAGGAMVA
+2472 LMQSLPAGGVMIA
-2485 VRAPEDVVLPLLTG
+2485 VRAPEDVVLPLLSG

-2519 PVAALAEVLEAKGHR
+2519 AVTELAATLADKGYR
-2534 TKRLRVSHAFHSP
+2534 TKQLRVSHAFHSP
-2547 LMDPVLEEFRAVAE
+2547 LMDPVLDEFRTVAE
-2561 SLAYAEPRI
+2561 SLTYAEPGI
-2570 PVVSNLTGGLAGPDE
+2570 PVVSNLTGRLAEPDQ
-2585 LCDPGYWVRHVREAV
+2585 LRDPGYWVRHVREAV
-2600 RFHDGMRALS
+2600 RFHDGMQALHT
-2610 AEGLDLFLELGPGGV
+2610 EGLDTFLELGPGGV

-2643 RKDRPESEALLLALA
+2643 RKDRAEDEALLQALA
-2658 GAHVRGARVDWLP
+2658 GAYVRGATVDWLP
-2671 LFGGARRIELP
+2671 LCGGGRRVALP

-2693 EAEGPAAEPRAEV
+2693 EADGPSGDGRPDA
-2706 SDPVGSRFW
+2706 SDPVESRFW
-2715 ELVERGDL
+2715 ELVEREDL
-2723 DELLRTLDLDAD
+2723 GALLRTLDLDEN
-2735 QPLSALLPALTA
+2735 QPIGALLPALSA
-2747 LRRGESAAEAT
+2747 LRRGESAVDGT

-2764 HAVTDLRAAGL
+2764 HAVSELPTAEL

-2783 PHGHEDGPCARS
+2783 PEQHLEGDCARS
-2795 VAEALRTHGAE
+2795 VAEALRAHGAE

-2811 VTGEDADPDRL
+2811 VTGADAGRERLTGLL
-2822 AGPLA
+2822 AG
-2827 ALPEDAAGVVSL
+2827 LPAGIAGVVSL
-2839 WALDERP
+2839 WALDEQP
-2846 HPEHPSVPTGVAGTL
+2846 HPEHPSVPSGVAGTM
-2861 ALAQALAG
+2861 ALSQALDE
-2869 AAPRAA
+2869 AAPGAP

-2884 SLTRTGHT
+2884 SLTRTGRT
-2892 AGTAGALLWGL
+2892 AGTAAALVWGL
-2903 GRALL
+2903 GRAV
-2908 ASRSGARGGLIDLPG
+2908 AAARPGHRGGLIDLPE
-2923 TPDGASSG
+2923 T
-2931 LDGRQG
+2931 LDARQG
-2937 AWLAGLLGA
+2937 AWLAQLL
-2946 SATGGDGEADGDG
+2946 ADA
-2959 DGEDEVALRPSGV
+2959 DGEDELALRPSGV

-2982 SGGAPGAGTWRP
+2982 GAAHRPWRP
-2994 TGTVLLAGEL
+2994 TGTALLAGEL
-3004 GPVGAPVARWLA
+3004 GAAGAPVARWLA
-3016 RNGAAHLMVPP
+3016 RNGAAHLLVPP
-3027 ALAEEPF
+3027 ALAGESLG
-3034 DVPVTVLDEDLADP
+3034 VPVTVIDEALTDRE
-3048 AAVARLRDR
+3048 AVARLLGR
-3057 VPDGHPLSAVVHG
+3057 VPAEHPLSTVVHG
-3070 IGGLRGEPAGSV
+3070 IGSAEDQPVGSAT
-3082 SVAGFA
+3082 VAQFG
-3088 QTVERAVRESE
+3088 QVLERAVHESE
-3099 NLAELAR
+3099 ILHELAR
-3106 DTSAFVLLAPAAST
+3106 DAAAFVLLAPAAST

-3153 CWDGAPPAE
+3153 CWDGALSPE
-3162 TAFAGAVGHGDQ
+3162 SVFVRAVECGEQ
-3174 AVTVAEAD
+3174 SVTVAEAD
-3182 WAELAA
+3182 WAELAV

-3196 ALPEVRRPAR
+3196 ALPEVRRPAQ
-3206 EPAETTG
+3206 EPAAETG

-3227 LDAAGRQKALL
+3227 LDAAGRQETLL
-3238 EIACEV
+3238 EIARGV

-3276 RNALNSITGLSLPAA
+3276 RNALNRITGLSLPAA

-3297 TPQDVVEFLESELA
+3297 TPNAVVEFLESELA

>member
-1 MVDYLKRVAADLHDT
+1 MMADEEKLVDYLKRVAADLHDT
-16 RQRLREAEEQ
+16 RQRLREAEEK

-35 MSCRYP
+35 MNCRYP
-41 GAATPQELWDLV
+41 GAGTPEQLWDLV
-53 AAGEDPISDFPADRG
+53 AAGGDPISDFPADRG

-74 YDADPEKSGKSYVKQ
+74 FDADPEKSGKSYVKQ

-133 IDPSRARGSD
+133 IDPSSVRGSD

-153 EYVPVVQQLPD
+153 EYVPVIQQLPD

-181 RVSYTFGFEGPAVTV
+181 RVSYSFGFEGPAVTV

-243 GLAPDG
+243 GLSPDG
-249 RCKAFAAAADGTGW
+249 RCKAFAAGADGTGW

-304 APNGPSQVRVIRRA
+304 APNGPSQIRVIRRA
-318 LENAGTTAAQVDAVE
+318 LENAGITAGQVDAVE

-393 HRTLPKTLHV
+393 HRMLPKTLHV
-403 DEPTPHVDWESGAVE
+403 DAPTPHVDWESGAVE
-418 LLTEARPW
+418 LLTEAKPW
-426 ESGDHPRR
+426 ESADHPRR
-434 AAVSSFGISGT
+434 AGVSSFGISGT
-445 NVHLVL
+445 NVHLIL
-451 EEAPQEAPQE
+451 EEAPTAEAVPPAAEEAP
-461 EGAGTS
+461 ARA
-467 EPPAETPA
+467 P
-475 VNAGLAATGTV
+475 GLAATGTV

-496 ALRAQAARLRAFV
+496 ALRAQAARLASFV
-509 ADHPELDP
+509 ADRPELDP
-517 ATVGRSLATTR
+517 ATVGHSLATTR
-528 AALEHRAVVI
+528 AALEHRALVV
-538 GADRDGLLGGLGA
+538 GADRAELLSGLTA
-551 LAGGE
+551 LEHGE

-564 VAGAPGKVAFLFP
+564 VVGNRGKVAFLFP
-577 GQGAQW
+577 GQGSQW

-598 ARIRECEEALSAF
+598 DRIRECERALSEF
-611 TDWSLTD
+611 TDWSLTE
-618 VLRGADGAPGYDRV
+618 VLRGAEGAPGFDRV

-647 ALWRASGI
+647 ALWQSCGI

-673 AGALSLED
+673 AGALSLQD
-681 AARVVALRSRT
+681 AARVVALRSKT
-692 LVELAGDGGMVSV
+692 LIELAGHGGMVSV
-705 AQPLDQVEDRLRAW
+705 ALPLEQVEERLGAW

-724 VAAVNGPG
+724 VAAVNGPSS
-732 TVVVSGEPRALQELL
+732 VVVSGEPRALQELL

-757 RRIDVDY
+757 RRIEVDY
-764 ASHSAQVARIRDR
+764 ASHSAQVEQIRER

-800 DWLDTTAMDADYW
+800 DWLDTAAMDADYW
-813 YRSLRHTVLFEPAV
+813 YRSLRQTVLFEPAV
-827 RGLLEAGYG
+827 RGLLDAGFS
-836 TLLEISAHPVLATAV
+836 TLIEVSAHPVLALGV
-851 QDTVETAGR
+851 QDTVESAGR
-860 SAVVTG
+860 SALVTG
-866 SLRRDEGGPARF
+866 SLRRDEGGVARF
-878 LTSLGQAHA
+878 LTSLGQVHA
-887 HGLSPDW
+887 HGQSPDW
-894 DAVFAGAADGTVAL
+894 AAVFAGAADGTVAL

-922 TMAAAGDATGLGLG
+922 TMTAAGDAAGFGLS
-936 AAGHPLLGAVVTLAD
+936 AARHPLLGAVVTLAD
-951 DEGALFTGRLSLST
+951 DEGVLFTGRLSLST
-965 HPWLADHVVSGRAV
+965 HAWLADHVVAGRAV

-989 VRAGDEVGCAVLDE
+989 VRAGDEVGCEVLEE
-1003 LSLAAPLVLPERG
+1003 LTLAAPLVLPDRG
-1016 GVRLQLAVGGPE
+1016 GIRLQLAVGGPD
-1028 DSGHRQLTV
+1028 DSGRRQLSV

-1049 WTLHATGT
+1049 WTTHATGT
-1057 LAPGASAAAP
+1057 LTAGTGTAGP
-1067 RPESWPPEGA
+1067 REEAWPPEGA
-1077 EPVEHEDLHAS
+1077 EPVAFDGLYERFTGT
-1088 LADAGLSYGPV
+1088 GLSYGPV
-1099 FQGLRGVW
+1099 FRGLRSVW
-1107 RHGTELYAEVALPEG
+1107 RRGTELFAEVALPEA
-1122 AEDDAASF
+1122 AEDEGAAF

-1147 GFVEDGGEDRPWLP
+1147 GFVEDEGGDRPWLP
-1161 FAWSGVRLH
+1161 FAWSGVSLH

-1188 LSVGVIDATG
+1188 LSVSVADATG
-1198 APVASVDSLMLRQLT
+1198 APVASVASLMLRQLT
-1213 PEALEGSGPA
+1213 TDALDGTGPT

-1234 LAPAS
+1234 PAPA
-1239 PQGPAPTVVLL
+1239 PAQAPAGTVALL
-1250 GADAARHR
+1250 GAAGQDHR
-1258 PALEAAGARVD
+1258 AALEASGARVD
-1269 EYPRLSALR
+1269 EYPELAALLR
-1278 TAMDAGAPPPDTVLV
+1278 AMDAGAPVPDVV
-1293 TCSPAPEAPAGPE
+1293 MVSCVPPEAPDVPAA
-1306 VVGDVREASGR
+1306 VREASGR
-1317 VLGLAQEWLAEERFA
+1317 LLGLAQDWLAEERFA
-1332 EARLAVVTRR
+1332 DARLVIATQG
-1342 AVATGPDEAPEDLV
+1342 AVATEPGAALTDLV

-1362 LLRSAQSEHPGR
+1362 LLRTAQSEHPGR
-1374 FVLVDSDGL
+1374 FVLLDSDGL
-1383 ETSARALPAALALDA
+1383 ETSARALPAALALGA
-1398 AQLALRGGEIRLPRL
+1398 AQLALRAGEIRLPRL
-1413 ARVGV
+1413 ARMGV
-1418 SDAAAPA
+1418 SAATAPE
-1425 FAPGGTVLITGGTGT
+1425 FTPGGTVLITGGTGT

-1449 VTGHG
+1449 VTEHG
-1454 VRNLL
+1454 VRHLL
-1459 LTSRSGAAAPG
+1459 LTSRSGRTAKGAAAL
-1470 AAELAAELRALGA
+1470 EAELRELGA
-1483 EVEVAACD
+1483 EVEIAACD
-1491 AADRTA
+1491 AANREA
-1497 LRDLLGTIPAD
+1497 LRELLAAVPAD
-1508 RPLTGVINAAGTLDD
+1508 RPLTAVISAAGTLDD

-1529 GQERLDAVLR
+1529 TQERLDAVMR
-1539 PKADAAWHLHELT
+1539 PKVDAAWHLHELT
-1552 RDLDLAAFV
+1552 QDLDLAAFV

-1577 YAAANAFLDA
+1577 YAAANAFVDA

-1597 PGLSLAWG
+1597 PALSLAWG
-1605 RWAEASGLT
+1605 RWTEASGLT
-1614 EALDETA
+1614 EALDEAA
-1621 LARMA
+1621 LARMS
-1626 RSGMTGLASEQGVA
+1626 RSGMTGLSSAQGVE

-1651 LLVPARLDLPALR
+1651 LLVPARLDLAALR
-1664 RQAGSGTVPELLR
+1664 QQAGAGMVPELLR
-1677 GLVRTPGR
+1677 GLVRTSGR
-1685 RQVDSGGAAVSELR
+1685 RQVDSGGAATSELR
-1699 ERLAGMSAAERER
+1699 ERLTGMSAAERDR
-1712 TLLDLVRSQV
+1712 TLLDLVRAQV
-1722 AAVLGYAGPQAVD
+1722 AAVLGYAGPHAVES
-1735 ASRPFKEIG
+1735 SRPFKEIG

-1757 GAAIGLRLPATL
+1757 GAAVGLRLPATL
-1769 VFDYPTPRELAGF
+1769 VFDYPTPLDLAGF
-1782 VQGELLGSDA
+1782 VRDELLGAAVGTTA
-1792 GTARG
+1792 GAP
-1797 TRAAAVRSDEPI
+1797 AAVRTDEPI
-1809 AVIGMSCRYPGGV
+1809 AIIGMSCRYPGGV
-1822 DSPEKLWELLTTG
+1822 DSPEKLWQLLTSG
-1835 TDAVSVF
+1835 TDAVSAF

-1875 GKFDAGF
+1875 ARFDAGF

-1903 SWETFERAGIDPAT
+1903 SWETFERAGIDPAA

-1932 DYGVLTSAAEQLDGY
+1932 DYGMLTAAAEQLDGY

-1955 AISGRISYTFGLEG
+1955 AVSGRISYTFGLEG

-2008 ATPSTFIDFSRQRG
+2008 ATPGTFIDFSRQRG

-2165 MVLAMRHGE
+2165 MVLAMQHGE

-2185 SHVEWGSGAVE
+2185 THVDWASGAVE
-2196 LLTEPRAWPETG
+2196 LLTEAREWPETG

-2229 EQPAAPRP
+2229 EQPSAAGTPADSGP
-2237 EARTAPPSEPRTEAR
+2237 GTAPA
-2252 TEDASGAGDAS
+2252 
-2263 PVLPWVLSAH
+2263 VLPWVLSAH

-2280 QAGRLAALAG
+2280 QAARLATLAEG
-2290 DGADAGP
+2290 EADP
-2297 ADVGLSLVST
+2297 VDVGFSLVST

-2316 LVGDREALLTGVR
+2316 VTGDRDALLTGIR
-2329 ALAAGERPTGAV
+2329 ALAVGTTPAGV
-2341 TGVAGEGRT
+2341 VSGVAGEGRIG
-2350 AVLLTGQG
+2350 VLFTGQG
-2358 SQRLG
+2358 AQRIG
-2363 MGRELHGT
+2363 MGRELHEH
-2371 YPVFARAWDE
+2371 YPAFARAWDE
-2381 VCAEFEGLLPRPL
+2381 VCAELDALLPRPL
-2394 TEVVWA
+2394 REVVWA
-2400 GPGTPEA
+2400 EPGSPEA
-2407 ELLDRTQYAQA
+2407 ALLDRTQYAQA
-2418 ALFAVEVALFRLA
+2418 ALFAVEVALFRLV

-2449 TAAHLAGVWSLAD
+2449 TAAHLAGVWSVAD
-2462 AAKLVAARGR
+2462 AAKLVVARGR
-2472 LMEALPAGGAMVA
+2472 LMQSLPAGGVMVA
-2485 VRAPEDVVLPLLTG
+2485 VQAPEDVVLPLLSG

-2510 AVVLSGAEA
+2510 AVVLSGAETT
-2519 PVAALAEVLEAKGHR
+2519 VTELVRTLEAKGYR
-2534 TKRLRVSHAFHSP
+2534 TKQLRVSHAFHSP
-2547 LMDPVLEEFRAVAE
+2547 LMDPVLDEFRTVAE
-2561 SLAYAEPRI
+2561 SLTYAEPSL
-2570 PVVSNLTGGLAGPDE
+2570 PVVSNLTGRLAEPDQ
-2585 LCDPGYWVRHVREAV
+2585 LRDPGYWVRHVREAV
-2600 RFHDGMRALS
+2600 RFHDGMQALHT
-2610 AEGLDLFLELGPGGV
+2610 EGLDTFLELGPGGV

-2643 RKDRPESEALLLALA
+2643 RKDRPENEALLQALS
-2658 GAHVRGARVDWLP
+2658 GAHVRGATVDWLP
-2671 LFGGARRIELP
+2671 LFGGGRRVALP

-2693 EAEGPAAEPRAEV
+2693 EADPAGESRPDTA
-2706 SDPVGSRFW
+2706 DPVESRFW
-2715 ELVERGDL
+2715 ELVEREDL
-2723 DELLRTLDLDAD
+2723 GALLRTLDLDEN
-2735 QPLSALLPALTA
+2735 QPLSALLPALSA
-2747 LRRGESAAEAT
+2747 LRRGESAMDGT

-2764 HAVTDLRAAGL
+2764 HAVTERPTAAL

-2783 PHGHEDGPCARS
+2783 PEEHLEGDCARS
-2795 VAEALRTHGAE
+2795 VAEALRAHGAD
-2806 VRQLT
+2806 VKHIA
-2811 VTGEDADPDRL
+2811 VTGADADRARLTELL
-2822 AGPLA
+2822 AG
-2827 ALPEDAAGVVSL
+2827 LPAEVAGVVSL
-2839 WALDERP
+2839 WSLDEQP

-2861 ALAQALAG
+2861 LLTQALDEAEPG
-2869 AAPRAA
+2869 AP

-2884 SLTRTGHT
+2884 SLTRTGST
-2892 AGTAGALLWGL
+2892 AGTPAALLRGL
-2903 GRALL
+2903 GRAV
-2908 ASRSGARGGLIDLPG
+2908 AAARPGHRGGLIDLP
-2923 TPDGASSG
+2923 DS
-2931 LDGRQG
+2931 LDARQG
-2937 AWLAGLLGA
+2937 AWLAQLL
-2946 SATGGDGEADGDG
+2946 ADA
-2959 DGEDEVALRPSGV
+2959 DGEDELALRPSGV
-2972 FARRLGHAGR
+2972 FARRLVHAGR
-2982 SGGAPGAGTWRP
+2982 GAAHQPWRP
-2994 TGTVLLAGEL
+2994 MGTVLLAGEL
-3004 GPVGAPVARWLA
+3004 GAAGAPVARWLA
-3016 RNGAAHLMVPP
+3016 RNGATHLMLPR
-3027 ALAEEPF
+3027 ALAGEPLG
-3034 DVPVTVLDEDLADP
+3034 VPVTVLDEALTDG

-3057 VPDGHPLSAVVHG
+3057 IPAAHPLSTVVHG
-3070 IGGLRGEPAGSV
+3070 IGSAVDQPVGSA
-3082 SVAGFA
+3082 SVAQFGR
-3088 QTVERAVRESE
+3088 VLERAVRESE
-3099 NLAELAR
+3099 NLHELAR
-3106 DTSAFVLLAPAAST
+3106 DASAFVLLAPAAST
-3120 WGDPSRAAVTAA
+3120 WGDPSQAAVTAA

-3153 CWDGAPPAE
+3153 CWDGAPSPE
-3162 TAFAGAVGHGDQ
+3162 TVLARAVEYGDQ
-3174 AVTVAEAD
+3174 SVTVAEAD
-3182 WAELAA
+3182 WAELAV

-3196 ALPEVRRPAR
+3196 ALPEVRRLAQ
-3206 EPAETTG
+3206 EPAADTG
-3213 DEVDPEALRAYLKE
+3213 DEVDPDALRAYLKE
-3227 LDAAGRQKALL
+3227 LDAAGRQETLL
-3238 EIACEV
+3238 EIARGV

-3276 RNALNSITGLSLPAA
+3276 RNALNRITGLSLPAA

-3297 TPQDVVEFLESELA
+3297 TPNAVVEFLESELA

>member
-1 MVDYLKRVAADLHDT
+1 MADEEKLVDYLKRVAADLHDT
-16 RQRLREAEEQ
+16 RQRLREAEEK

-35 MSCRYP
+35 MNCRYP
-41 GAATPQELWDLV
+41 GAATPEQLWDLV
-53 AAGEDPISDFPADRG
+53 AAGGDPISDFPADRG

-133 IDPSRARGSD
+133 IDPSSARGSD

-153 EYVPVVQQLPD
+153 EYVPVIQQLPD

-181 RVSYTFGFEGPAVTV
+181 RVSYSFGFEGPAVTV

-243 GLAPDG
+243 GLSPDG
-249 RCKAFAAAADGTGW
+249 RCKAFAAGADGTGW

-304 APNGPSQVRVIRRA
+304 APNGPSQIRVIRRA
-318 LENAGTTAAQVDAVE
+318 LENAGITAAQVDAVE

-354 GKARTAERPL
+354 GKARSTERPL

-393 HRTLPKTLHV
+393 HRVLPKTLHV
-403 DEPTPHVDWESGAVE
+403 DAPTPHVDWESGAVE
-418 LLTEARPW
+418 LLTEAKPW
-426 ESGDHPRR
+426 ESADHPRR
-434 AAVSSFGISGT
+434 AGVSSFGISGT
-445 NVHLVL
+445 NVHLIL
-451 EEAPQEAPQE
+451 EEAPDAEAE
-461 EGAGTS
+461 AAE
-467 EPPAETPA
+467 EPPARTP
-475 VNAGLAATGTV
+475 GLAATGTV
-486 PWVLSGATAG
+486 PWILSGATAG
-496 ALRAQAARLRAFV
+496 ALRAQAAQLRAFV
-509 ADHPELDP
+509 ADRPELGP
-517 ATVGRSLATTR
+517 ATVGYSLATTR
-528 AALEHRAVVI
+528 AALEHRAVVV
-538 GADRDGLLGGLGA
+538 GADRAEL
-551 LAGGE
+551 LAGLTALEHGE

-564 VAGAPGKVAFLFP
+564 ISGSRGKAAFLFP

-583 AGMAVELLDSSPVFA
+583 AGMAVELLDSAPVFA
-598 ARIRECEEALSAF
+598 ARIRECETALSAF

-618 VLRGADGAPGYDRV
+618 VLRGAEGAPGFDRV

-647 ALWRASGI
+647 ALWQSCGV

-681 AARVVALRSRT
+681 AARVVALRSKT
-692 LVELAGDGGMVSV
+692 LIELAGHGGMVSV
-705 AQPLDQVEDRLRAW
+705 PLPLDQVEERLRAW

-732 TVVVSGEPRALQELL
+732 SVVVSGEPQALQELL
-747 DGCEADGVRA
+747 DGCAADGVRA

-764 ASHSAQVARIRDR
+764 ASHSAQVAQIRER
-777 LLEVLAPVSPR
+777 LLEVLAPVRPR

-800 DWLDTTAMDADYW
+800 DWLDTTTMDADYW
-813 YRSLRHTVLFEPAV
+813 YRSLRQTVLFEPAV
-827 RGLLEAGYG
+827 RGLLDAGYG
-836 TLLEISAHPVLATAV
+836 TLIEVSAHPVLALGV
-851 QDTVETAGR
+851 HDTIEATGR
-860 SAVVTG
+860 SALVTG
-866 SLRRDEGGPARF
+866 SLRRDEGGVARF
-878 LTSLGQAHA
+878 LTSLGQVHA
-887 HGLSPDW
+887 HGQSPDW
-894 DAVFAGAADGTVAL
+894 AAVFAGAAHGTAAL

-922 TMAAAGDATGLGLG
+922 TMTAAGDAAGFGLS
-936 AAGHPLLGAVVTLAD
+936 AARHPLLGAVVTLAD
-951 DEGALFTGRLSLST
+951 DEGVLFTGRLSLST
-965 HPWLADHVVSGRAV
+965 HAWLADHVVAGRAV

-989 VRAGDEVGCAVLDE
+989 VRAGDEVGCEVLEE
-1003 LSLAAPLVLPERG
+1003 LTLAAPLVLPDRG
-1016 GVRLQLAVGGPE
+1016 GIRLQLAVGGP
-1028 DSGHRQLTV
+1028 DGSGRRELNV

-1049 WTLHATGT
+1049 WTTHATGT
-1057 LAPGASAAAP
+1057 LATGAGAAVP
-1067 RPESWPPEGA
+1067 RAESWPPEGA
-1077 EPVEHEDLHAS
+1077 EPVECDGLYERFEGT
-1088 LADAGLSYGPV
+1088 GLSYGPV
-1099 FQGLRGVW
+1099 FRGLRAVW
-1107 RHGTELYAEVALPEG
+1107 RRGGELFAEVALPEA
-1122 AEDDAASF
+1122 AEDEGAAF

-1147 GFVEDGGEDRPWLP
+1147 GFVEDGSGDRPWLP

-1177 RVRLSPTGTNA
+1177 RVRLSPTGPNA
-1188 LSVGVIDATG
+1188 LAVTVADATG
-1198 APVASVDSLMLRQLT
+1198 APVASVASLTLRQLT
-1213 PEALEGSGPA
+1213 SDTLDATGPT

-1234 LAPAS
+1234 
-1239 PQGPAPTVVLL
+1239 PAPVPAETPAGTVALL
-1250 GADAARHR
+1250 GAAGPYHR
-1258 PALEAAGARVD
+1258 AALEAAGSRVD
-1269 EYPRLSALR
+1269 EYPELAALLR
-1278 TAMDAGAPPPDTVLV
+1278 AMDAGAPVPDAVLV
-1293 TCSPAPEAPAGPE
+1293 SCAPPEAPE
-1306 VVGDVREASGR
+1306 VTVAVREATGR
-1317 VLGLAQEWLAEERFA
+1317 LLTLAQDWLAEERFA
-1332 EARLAVVTRR
+1332 DARLVIATQG
-1342 AVATGPDEAPEDLV
+1342 AVATEPGADLTDLV

-1362 LLRSAQSEHPGR
+1362 LLRTAQSEHPGR
-1374 FVLVDSDGL
+1374 FVLLDSDGL
-1383 ETSARALPAALALDA
+1383 ETSARALPAALALGAD
-1398 AQLALRGGEIRLPRL
+1398 QLALRAGEIRLPRL
-1413 ARVGV
+1413 ARMAV
-1418 SDAAAPA
+1418 SAATAPE

-1449 VTGHG
+1449 VTEHG
-1454 VRNLL
+1454 VRHLL
-1459 LTSRSGAAAPG
+1459 LTSRSGSTAKGAAA
-1470 AAELAAELRALGA
+1470 LTAELRELGA
-1483 EVEVAACD
+1483 EVEIAACD

-1497 LRDLLGTIPAD
+1497 LRALLAAIPAD
-1508 RPLTGVINAAGTLDD
+1508 RPLTGVISAAGTLDD

-1529 GQERLDAVLR
+1529 NQERLDAVMR
-1539 PKADAAWHLHELT
+1539 PKVDAAWHLHELT

-1577 YAAANAFLDA
+1577 YAAANAFVDA

-1592 RAAGL
+1592 RATGL
-1597 PGLSLAWG
+1597 PALSLAWG
-1605 RWAEASGLT
+1605 RWTEASGLT
-1614 EALDETA
+1614 EALDEAA
-1621 LARMA
+1621 LARMS
-1626 RSGMTGLASEQGVA
+1626 RSGMTGLSTAQGVA
-1640 LFDAARAAEDA
+1640 LFDAARAAGDA
-1651 LLVPARLDLPALR
+1651 LLVPARLDLAALR
-1664 RQAGSGTVPELLR
+1664 QQAGSGMVPELLR
-1677 GLVRTPGR
+1677 GLVRMPGR
-1685 RQVDSGGAAVSELR
+1685 RQVDSGAAATSELR
-1699 ERLAGMSAAERER
+1699 ERLTGMSAAERDR
-1712 TLLDLVRSQV
+1712 TLLDLVRAQV
-1722 AAVLGYAGPQAVD
+1722 AAVLGYAGPQAVE
-1735 ASRPFKEIG
+1735 STRPFKEIG

-1757 GAAIGLRLPATL
+1757 GAAVGLRLPATL
-1769 VFDYPTPRELAGF
+1769 VFDYPTPVELAGF
-1782 VQGELLGSDA
+1782 VRDELLGAAA
-1792 GTARG
+1792 GTTAG
-1797 TRAAAVRSDEPI
+1797 APAAVRADEPI
-1809 AVIGMSCRYPGGV
+1809 AIIGMSCRYPGGV
-1822 DSPEKLWELLTTG
+1822 DSPEKLWQLLTSG
-1835 TDAVSVF
+1835 TDAVSAF

-1875 GKFDAGF
+1875 ARFDAGF
-1882 FGVSPKEALAMDPQQ
+1882 FGISPKEALAMDPQQ

-1903 SWETFERAGIDPAT
+1903 SWETFERAGIDPAA

-1932 DYGVLTSAAEQLDGY
+1932 DYGMLTAASEQLDGY

-1955 AISGRISYTFGLEG
+1955 AVSGRISYTFGLEG

-2008 ATPSTFIDFSRQRG
+2008 ATPGTFIDFSRQRG

-2140 PLWLG
+2140 PMWLG

-2165 MVLAMRHGE
+2165 MVLAMQHGV

-2185 SHVEWGSGAVE
+2185 THVDWESGAVE
-2196 LLTEPRAWPETG
+2196 LLTEAREWPETG

-2229 EQPAAPRP
+2229 EQPSA
-2237 EARTAPPSEPRTEAR
+2237 ARTPDAAGTGPAPA
-2252 TEDASGAGDAS
+2252 
-2263 PVLPWVLSAH
+2263 VLPWVLSAH

-2280 QAGRLAALAG
+2280 QAGRLAALAEG
-2290 DGADAGP
+2290 DPDP
-2297 ADVGLSLVST
+2297 VDVGFSLVST

-2316 LVGDREALLTGVR
+2316 LVGDREALLTGAR
-2329 ALAAGERPTGAV
+2329 ALAAGTHPAGV
-2341 TGVAGEGRT
+2341 VSGVAGEGRT
-2350 AVLLTGQG
+2350 GVLFTGQG
-2358 SQRLG
+2358 AQRLG
-2363 MGRELHGT
+2363 MGRELHAAH
-2371 YPVFARAWDE
+2371 PVFARAWDE
-2381 VCAEFEGLLPRPL
+2381 VCAAFDALLPRPL
-2394 TEVVWA
+2394 REVVWA
-2400 GPGTPEA
+2400 APDTPEA
-2407 ELLDRTQYAQA
+2407 ALLDQTQYAQA
-2418 ALFAVEVALFRLA
+2418 ALFAVEVALFRLV

-2472 LMEALPAGGAMVA
+2472 LMQSLPAGGVMVA
-2485 VRAPEDVVLPLLTG
+2485 VRAPEDVVLPLLSG

-2519 PVAALAEVLEAKGHR
+2519 PVTALAATLADKGYR
-2534 TKRLRVSHAFHSP
+2534 TKQLRVSHAFHSP
-2547 LMDPVLEEFRAVAE
+2547 LMDPVLDEFRTVAE
-2561 SLAYAEPRI
+2561 SLTYAAPRL
-2570 PVVSNLTGGLAGPDE
+2570 PVVSNLTGRLAEPDQ
-2585 LCDPGYWVRHVREAV
+2585 LCDPGYWVRHIREAV
-2600 RFHDGMRALS
+2600 RFHDGMQALHT
-2610 AEGLDLFLELGPGGV
+2610 EGLDTFLELGPGGV

-2643 RKDRPESEALLLALA
+2643 RKDRAEAEALLQALA
-2658 GAHVRGARVDWLP
+2658 GAYVRGAAVDWLP
-2671 LFGGARRIELP
+2671 LYGGGHRVALP
-2682 TYAFQRQRYWP
+2682 TYAFQRQRFWP
-2693 EAEGPAAEPRAEV
+2693 EADGPAGESRPDA
-2706 SDPVGSRFW
+2706 SDPVESRFW
-2715 ELVERGDL
+2715 ELVEQQDL
-2723 DELLRTLDLDAD
+2723 GALLRTLDLDEN
-2735 QPLSALLPALTA
+2735 QPLSALLPALSA
-2747 LRRGESAAEAT
+2747 LRRGESAADGT

-2764 HAVTDLRAAGL
+2764 HAVSELSTADL

-2783 PHGHEDGPCARS
+2783 PEQHMEGDFARS
-2795 VAEALRTHGAE
+2795 VAEALRAHGAE

-2811 VTGEDADPDRL
+2811 VTGADADRERLTGLL
-2822 AGPLA
+2822 AG
-2827 ALPEDAAGVVSL
+2827 LPAGVAGVVSL
-2839 WALDERP
+2839 WALDEQP
-2846 HPEHPSVPTGVAGTL
+2846 HPEHPSVPSGVAGTMTL
-2861 ALAQALAG
+2861 TQALDD
-2869 AAPRAA
+2869 AAPGAP
-2875 LWSLTRGAV
+2875 LWCLTRGAV
-2884 SLTRTGHT
+2884 SLTRTGRT
-2892 AGTAGALLWGL
+2892 VGTAAALVWGL
-2903 GRALL
+2903 GRAV
-2908 ASRSGARGGLIDLPG
+2908 AAARTGHRGGLIDLPD
-2923 TPDGASSG
+2923 T
-2931 LDGRQG
+2931 LDARQG
-2937 AWLAGLLGA
+2937 AWLAQLL
-2946 SATGGDGEADGDG
+2946 ADAE
-2959 DGEDEVALRPSGV
+2959 GEDELALRPSGV

-2982 SGGAPGAGTWRP
+2982 GAAHRPWRP
-2994 TGTVLLAGEL
+2994 NGTVLLAGEL
-3004 GPVGAPVARWLA
+3004 GAAGAPVARWLA
-3016 RNGAAHLMVPP
+3016 RNGAAHLLVPP
-3027 ALAEEPF
+3027 ALAGESLG
-3034 DVPVTVLDEDLADP
+3034 VPVTVIDEALNDRE
-3048 AAVARLRDR
+3048 AVARLLGR
-3057 VPDGHPLSAVVHG
+3057 VPAQHPLSTVVHG
-3070 IGGLRGEPAGSV
+3070 IGSAEDQPVGSAT
-3082 SVAGFA
+3082 VAQFG
-3088 QTVERAVRESE
+3088 QVLERAVRESE
-3099 NLAELAR
+3099 NLHELAR
-3106 DTSAFVLLAPAAST
+3106 DAAAFVLLAPAAST
-3120 WGDPSRAAVTAA
+3120 WGDPSQAAVTAA

-3153 CWDGAPPAE
+3153 CWDGASSPE
-3162 TAFAGAVGHGDQ
+3162 GVFARAVECGEQ
-3174 AVTVAEAD
+3174 TVTVAEAD
-3182 WAELAA
+3182 WAELAV

-3196 ALPEVRRPAR
+3196 ALPEVRRPAQ
-3206 EPAETTG
+3206 EPAADTG

-3227 LDAAGRQKALL
+3227 LDAAGRQETLL
-3238 EIACEV
+3238 EIACGV

-3276 RNALNSITGLSLPAA
+3276 RNALNRITGLSLPAA

-3297 TPQDVVEFLESELA
+3297 TPHAVVEFLESELA